1 MLAVSVMTVAVVSA
15 WPSLNSG
22 SWAGHFT
29 SRLAGISTLGIVK
42 QPDKL
47 RLKTHA
53 LINRL
58 LDLTDNPTIN
68 DALIGSQLTESLL
81 NLF

>member
-1 MLAVSVMTVAVVSA
+1 MASPMTAPV
-15 WPSLNSG
+15 PSLIVGNWLGTLTIRFSCG
-22 SWAGHFT
+22 FT
-29 SRLAGISTLGIVK
+29 SGRIVK

-47 RLKTHA
+47 RLKAHA

-58 LDLTDNPTIN
+58 LDLTDNSPVD
-68 DALIGSQLTESLL
+68 DALIGSEFAQALL